1 MKNIHTKLITL
12 LATIT
17 ISLFFTLTSA
27 FGQSIKLEEG
37 TQIRLKLLQD
47 LSSATS
53 QAGQTIS
60 FEVLDAVKVDN
71 TVVIAEGAQAL
82 GTVTLAEPKKSL
94 GRAGKLNIRLEY
106 VKAVDGSKI
115 HVRAN
120 SVNQGN
126 GKGVATGVAVG
137 VSALVFFPA
146 APVFLL
152 IKGKDI
158 TVPSGQHLDAF
169 IDGTRAIEVPQANTQ
184 TNTFATRLTP
194 TGSISP
200 INTSFS
206 TNGKV
211 CVVNVVSEKGG
222 DIEINGVFLGNAP
235 SSFQLPAGTH
245 TITVKRSGYNTW
257 VRTVTVVPGN
267 ITLKVEFEG
276 AVLTRTARHR

>member
-1 MKNIHTKLITL
+1 MKNIQIQLTTV
-12 LATIT
+12 LATII

-27 FGQSIKLEEG
+27 FGQTIKLEEG

-47 LSSATS
+47 LSSATA
-53 QAGQTIS
+53 QVGQTIS

-115 HVRAN
+115 PVRAN

-146 APVFLL
+146 APAFLL

-158 TVPSGQHLDAF
+158 IVPRGQHLDAF
-169 IDGTRAIEVPQANTQ
+169 IDGTRVIEASQSS
-184 TNTFATRLTP
+184 NTFATGFAP
-194 TGSISP
+194 VGSVGA
-200 INTSFS
+200 INTASS
-206 TNGKV
+206 ANGKV
-211 CVVNVVSEKGG
+211 CVVNIISERGG
-222 DIEINGVFLGNAP
+222 DIEINGVFLGSAP
-235 SSFQLPAGTH
+235 STFQLPAGTH
-245 TITVKRSGYNTW
+245 TITVKRAGFNTW

-267 ITLKVEFEG
+267 ITLRVEFEG
-276 AVLTRTARHR
+276 AGLTRTARRR